1 MNLRTAILLLPD
13 ALLLLAPFVVLFVDL
28 FFNPRH
34 DARPVVRALSLV
46 LLAVGVALGCAL
58 ACGAR
63 EVIFLHAYRVAPW
76 MLWFKVCFVG
86 AALLAARMAEAC
98 FAVEDGHPARLT
110 RPGEFFTLI
119 AFAAGG
125 MSVTVSALDL
135 ITLFIGL
142 EMATIPLYVL
152 AGFYRR
158 HADAAEGAMKYIIM
172 GSLATAFVLFGYSL
186 LYGATGHVQFSA
198 IAAYLAQHPGDPL
211 IRAAALFIFTAA
223 AFKLALAP
231 FHMWAPDV
239 YHGAPLPIA
248 AFLSTASKAAA
259 AGFLVV
265 LFYGPLAPVRPAL
278 APVLA
283 ILAAVTMLVGNL
295 GSLRQENFRRF
306 MAYSS
311 IAQAGYL
318 LMAFLAERE
327 FAVGALLYF
336 LIVYIVANLAAFFVF
351 ATVRGD
357 GVAAVNGLARTN
369 PALAAVLMLAFFS
382 LAGVPP
388 LAGFNGKFWLFTAAA
403 GSGHYALVLFA
414 VLNSVVALYYYMN
427 IIRAA
432 YIEPPAADAR
442 PVTVPRATAAVLALL
457 AALLLALALCPAF
470 NRALFA
476 AAASP

>member
-1 MNLRTAILLLPD
+1 MNLSTAILLLPD

-34 DARPVVRALSLV
+34 EARPVLRALSWV
-46 LLAVGVALGCAL
+46 LLAVGGAL
-58 ACGAR
+58 AAALCCGER
-63 EVIFLHAYRVAPW
+63 EVVFLHAYRVTPW
-76 MLWFKVCFVG
+76 MLWFKVCFTG
-86 AALLAARMAEAC
+86 AALVAARMAEGC
-98 FAVEDGHPARLT
+98 FAVADGHPARLT
-110 RPGEFFTLI
+110 RPGEFFTLL

-152 AGFYRR
+152 SGFYRR
-158 HADAAEGAMKYIIM
+158 HLDSAEGAMKFIIM

-186 LYGATGHVQFSA
+186 LYGATGHLQFSA
-198 IAAYLAQHPGDPL
+198 IAAYLAEHPGDPL
-211 IRAAALFIFTAA
+211 VRAAALFIFTAG

-239 YHGAPLPIA
+239 YQGAPLPVA

-278 APVLA
+278 APVF
-283 ILAAVTMLVGNL
+283 AAFAAATMLVGNL
-295 GSLRQENFRRF
+295 GSLRQTNFRRF

-318 LMAFLAERE
+318 LLGFLAERE
-327 FAVGALLYF
+327 YAVGALLYF
-336 LIVYIVANLAAFFVF
+336 LVVYLTANLAVFFVY
-351 ATVRGD
+351 ATVRGED
-357 GVAAVNGLARTN
+357 VAAVNGLSRTN

-382 LAGVPP
+382 LAGIPP
-388 LAGFNGKFWLFTAAA
+388 LAGFNGKFWLFAAAA
-403 GSGHYALVLFA
+403 GAGRYWLVLFA

-427 IIRAA
+427 VIRAA

-442 PVTVPRATAAVLALL
+442 PVKLPRADALLLFVLVALLLVLALW
-457 AALLLALALCPAF
+457 PAF
-470 NRALFA
+470 NRAVFA
-476 AAASP
+476 AAL